1 MPEHPA
7 NHRLSPVRHCVLNH
21 SPEAHQNFEGST
33 PELCS
38 GVHQKGCDL
47 EEVEGKHLNTTHTII
62 TFKTMT
68 TINTELLDQ
77 ELNFDELQEV
87 NGGILILAVPFIIGE
102 IEKASN
108 T

>member
-1 MPEHPA
+1 
-7 NHRLSPVRHCVLNH
+7 
-21 SPEAHQNFEGST
+21 GST

-68 TINTELLDQ
+68 TINTDYNNTELLDQ

>member
-1 MPEHPA
+1 MTA
-7 NHRLSPVRHCVLNH
+7 
-21 SPEAHQNFEGST
+21 F
-33 PELCS
+33 
-38 GVHQKGCDL
+38 
-47 EEVEGKHLNTTHTII
+47 NTDYN
-62 TFKTMT
+62 K
-68 TINTELLDQ
+68 TELLDQ